1 MIPDHSSLVIFIT
14 AAVVLLA
21 IPGPAVLYVVGR
33 SVGLGRGAG
42 VVSALGIAVGT
53 CVHVVAAAVGL
64 STLLMS
70 SAIAFG
76 VVKYAGAAYVGA
88 GRRSQ
93 LLPVLPLSYSTGT

>member
-1 MIPDHSSLVIFIT
+1 MVPDHSSLVIFIT

-33 SVGLGRGAG
+33 SIGQGRGAG

-64 STLLMS
+64 SALLMS
-70 SAIAFG
+70 SPIAFG

-93 LLPVLPLSYSTGT
+93 LLPVLPLPYSTGP